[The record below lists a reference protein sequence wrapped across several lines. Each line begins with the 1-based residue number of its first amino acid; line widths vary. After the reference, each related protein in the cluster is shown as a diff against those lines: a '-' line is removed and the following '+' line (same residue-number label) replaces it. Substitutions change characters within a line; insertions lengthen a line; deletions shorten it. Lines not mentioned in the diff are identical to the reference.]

1 MPAPFDVCSPVH
13 NQQVGV
19 RVTYRQKRSDSGW
32 CRRGKRAAQERLHVR
47 RGRMEGYRTPV
58 MNGLRQVSQIR
69 WISAATGT
77 RDGLQQVEIRAV
89 GAHRRRRCEPAGA
102 AFRRRECG
110 QVTKADA
117 PIGLGA

>member
-1 MPAPFDVCSPVH
+1 MGVCSPVH

-47 RGRMEGYRTPV
+47 RGRMEGYRTAV

-69 WISAATGT
+69 WNSATTGAMA

-89 GAHRRRRCEPAGA
+89 GAHCRRRGEPTRA
-102 AFRRRECG
+102 AFLLCEG
-110 QVTKADA
+110 SQVAEANVT
-117 PIGLGA
+117 IGRGA